1 MSAKARMRRGLSV
14 ALSTV
19 VGSFAALVALATPAV
34 AMTEP
39 IGGNDGTPGSATTST
54 GGGGLEWWAILLI
67 VVGAIAVAAALVEL
81 GRFEIRHHRHVSH
94 PAV

>member
-1 MSAKARMRRGLSV
+1 MSVKARMRRGLSV

-19 VGSFAALVALATPAV
+19 VGSLAALVALATPAI

-39 IGGNDGTPGSATTST
+39 IGGNDGTPGSTTTSS
-54 GGGGLEWWAILLI
+54 GGGLEWWAILLI

-81 GRFEIRHHRHVSH
+81 GRIEIRHHRHVSH